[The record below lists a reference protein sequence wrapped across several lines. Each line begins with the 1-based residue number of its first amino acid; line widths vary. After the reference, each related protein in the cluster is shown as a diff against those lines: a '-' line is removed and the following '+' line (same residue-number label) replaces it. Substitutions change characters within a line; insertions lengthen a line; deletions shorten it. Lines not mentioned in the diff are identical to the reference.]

1 MPCYFKTIEFSPQM
15 CPIENTKGN
24 VAKKKKRG
32 EGERIKLYIYI
43 IYNIYIYIFFFSSLW
58 DSLLTEKNP
67 TYGPEEEEVGKAQEM
82 EEAPTSP
89 PMSPRSCLRSALYQ
103 FGEVA
108 RALCLP
114 DVRPH

>member
-24 VAKKKKRG
+24 VAKKKKKKKRG

-43 IYNIYIYIFFFSSLW
+43 LFFFSSLW